1 MSTDSNNSRD
11 YFNKRCIN
19 MTTDDI
25 VDIIMQIDNGLYD
38 EDLEARNWYGKLTV
52 FRAELIEILLKRY
65 REYYLFADRKNKSLD
80 MAYNT
85 YLKHYIKM
93 IV

>member
-1 MSTDSNNSRD
+1 MSTESRD
-11 YFNKRCIN
+11 YFKNRCVN

-25 VDIIMQIDNGLYD
+25 VDIIIQIDNGLYD
-38 EDLEARNWYGKLTV
+38 KDIEAHDWLGKLTIL
-52 FRAELIEILLKRY
+52 RAELIEILLKRY

-80 MAYNT
+80 RAYNT

-93 IV
+93 II

>member
-1 MSTDSNNSRD
+1 MSTESRD
-11 YFNKRCIN
+11 YFKNRCVN

-25 VDIIMQIDNGLYD
+25 VDIIIQIDNGLYD
-38 EDLEARNWYGKLTV
+38 EDLEAREWFGKLTIL
-52 FRAELIEILLKRY
+52 RAELIEILLKSY
-65 REYYLFADRKNKSLD
+65 REYYLFADRRNKSLD
-80 MAYNT
+80 RAYNT

>member
-1 MSTDSNNSRD
+1 MSSESRD
-11 YFNKRCIN
+11 YFKSRCVN

-38 EDLEARNWYGKLTV
+38 EDLEERNWYGKLDIL
-52 FRAELIEILLKRY
+52 RAELIEILLKRY

-80 MAYNT
+80 RAYNT

>member
-1 MSTDSNNSRD
+1 MSFESRD
-11 YFNKRCIN
+11 YFYNRCVH

-25 VDIIMQIDNGLYD
+25 VDILMQIDNGLYD
-38 EDLEARNWYGKLTV
+38 EELEAREWFEKLSLLRV
-52 FRAELIEILLKRY
+52 ELIEILLKRY
-65 REYYLFADRKNKSLD
+65 REYYLFAERKNKSLD
-80 MAYNT
+80 RAYNT

>member
-1 MSTDSNNSRD
+1 MSTQSRD
-11 YFNKRCIN
+11 YFYDRCVH

-38 EDLEARNWYGKLTV
+38 EDLESRNWFNKLSV
-52 FRAELIEILLKRY
+52 LRGELIEILLKRY
-65 REYYLFADRKNKSLD
+65 REYYLFAERRNKSLD

>member
-1 MSTDSNNSRD
+1 MSTESRD
-11 YFNKRCIN
+11 YFKSRCVH

-38 EDLEARNWYGKLTV
+38 EDLEERNWYGKLTIL
-52 FRAELIEILLKRY
+52 RAELIEILLKRY

-80 MAYNT
+80 RAYNT
-85 YLKHYIKM
+85 YLKHYIRM

>member
-1 MSTDSNNSRD
+1 MSAQSRD
-11 YFNKRCIN
+11 YFYERCVH

-25 VDIIMQIDNGLYD
+25 VDIIIQMDNGLYD
-38 EDLEARNWYGKLTV
+38 EALEAHEWFEKLTIL
-52 FRAELIEILLKRY
+52 REELIEILLKRY

-80 MAYNT
+80 RAYNT

>member
-1 MSTDSNNSRD
+1 MSTESRD
-11 YFNKRCIN
+11 YFYDRCVH

-25 VDIIMQIDNGLYD
+25 VNIIMQIDNGLYD
-38 EDLEARNWYGKLTV
+38 EDLEERNWFGKLTV
-52 FRAELIEILLKRY
+52 LRAELIEILLKRY
-65 REYYLFADRKNKSLD
+65 REYYLFAERKNKSLD
-80 MAYNT
+80 RAYNT

>member
-1 MSTDSNNSRD
+1 MSTESRD
-11 YFNKRCIN
+11 YFKSRCVN

-38 EDLEARNWYGKLTV
+38 EDLEERNWYGKLDIL
-52 FRAELIEILLKRY
+52 RAELIEILLKRY

-80 MAYNT
+80 RAYNT

>member
-1 MSTDSNNSRD
+1 MSSESRE
-11 YFNKRCIN
+11 YFKNRCVH

-25 VDIIMQIDNGLYD
+25 VDIILQIDNGLYD
-38 EDLEARNWYGKLTV
+38 EELDAREWFGKLTI

-80 MAYNT
+80 RAYNI

>member
-1 MSTDSNNSRD
+1 MSTNSKD

-25 VDIIMQIDNGLYD
+25 VDIIIQIDNGLFDEELDNREWYD
-38 EDLEARNWYGKLTV
+38 KATILRE
-52 FRAELIEILLKRY
+52 ELIEILLKRY
-65 REYYLFADRKNKSLD
+65 REYYLFSDRKNKSLD
-80 MAYNT
+80 RAYNT

-93 IV
+93 II

>member
-1 MSTDSNNSRD
+1 MSSESRE
-11 YFNKRCIN
+11 YFKNRCVH

-25 VDIIMQIDNGLYD
+25 VDIILQIDNGLYD
-38 EDLEARNWYGKLTV
+38 EELDAREWFGKLTI

-65 REYYLFADRKNKSLD
+65 REYYLFAERKNKSLD
-80 MAYNT
+80 RAYNT

>member
-1 MSTDSNNSRD
+1 
-11 YFNKRCIN
+11 

-38 EDLEARNWYGKLTV
+38 EDLEERNWYGKLDIL
-52 FRAELIEILLKRY
+52 RAELIEILLKRY

-80 MAYNT
+80 RAYNT

-93 IV
+93 II

>member
-1 MSTDSNNSRD
+1 MSIESRY
-11 YFNKRCIN
+11 YFYARCVH

-38 EDLEARNWYGKLTV
+38 EDLEARNWYGKLTI
-52 FRAELIEILLKRY
+52 FRTELIEILLKRY

-80 MAYNT
+80 RAYNT

>member
-1 MSTDSNNSRD
+1 MSIESRD
-11 YFNKRCIN
+11 YFKSRCVN

-52 FRAELIEILLKRY
+52 FRAELIEILLKRFM
-65 REYYLFADRKNKSLD
+65 EYYLFADRKNKSLD
-80 MAYNT
+80 MAYST

-93 IV
+93 II

>member
-1 MSTDSNNSRD
+1 MSTHSRD
-11 YFNKRCIN
+11 YFYDRCVHMN
-19 MTTDDI
+19 TDDI
-25 VDIIMQIDNGLYD
+25 VDIIIQIDNGLYD
-38 EDLEARNWYGKLTV
+38 EDLEANNWYGKLTV
-52 FRAELIEILLKRY
+52 LREELIEILLKRY

-80 MAYNT
+80 RAYNT

>member
-1 MSTDSNNSRD
+1 MAVESRN
-11 YFNKRCIN
+11 YFYERCIH

-25 VDIIMQIDNGLYD
+25 VDIIIQIDNGLYD
-38 EDLEARNWYGKLTV
+38 EDIESREWFGKLTIL
-52 FRAELIEILLKRY
+52 RSELIEILLKRY

-80 MAYNT
+80 RAYNT

>member
-1 MSTDSNNSRD
+1 MSTQSRD
-11 YFNKRCIN
+11 YFYDRCVH

-25 VDIIMQIDNGLYD
+25 VEIILQIDNGLYD
-38 EDLEARNWYGKLTV
+38 EDLEKRNWYGKLTV
-52 FRAELIEILLKRY
+52 LRAELIEILLKRY
-65 REYYLFADRKNKSLD
+65 REYYLFSDRKNKSLD
-80 MAYNT
+80 RAYTT

>member
-1 MSTDSNNSRD
+1 MSFESRD
-11 YFNKRCIN
+11 YFKNRCVH

-25 VDIIMQIDNGLYD
+25 VDIIVQIDNGLYD
-38 EDLEARNWYGKLTV
+38 EDLEAREWFGKLTV
-52 FRAELIEILLKRY
+52 LRAELIEILLKRY
-65 REYYLFADRKNKSLD
+65 REYYLFAERRNKSLD
-80 MAYNT
+80 RAYNT

>member
-1 MSTDSNNSRD
+1 MSTESRD
-11 YFNKRCIN
+11 YFKSRCVN

-38 EDLEARNWYGKLTV
+38 EDLEERNWYGKLDIL
-52 FRAELIEILLKRY
+52 RAELIEILLKRY

-80 MAYNT
+80 RAYNT

-93 IV
+93 II

>member
-1 MSTDSNNSRD
+1 MSTESRD
-11 YFNKRCIN
+11 YFKSRCVH

-38 EDLEARNWYGKLTV
+38 EEIEAHEWLNKLTV
-52 FRAELIEILLKRY
+52 LRAELIEILL
-65 REYYLFADRKNKSLD
+65 KSLD

>member
-1 MSTDSNNSRD
+1 MTTESRD
-11 YFNKRCIN
+11 YFKSRCVN

-38 EDLEARNWYGKLTV
+38 EDLEERNWYGKLDIL
-52 FRAELIEILLKRY
+52 RAELIEILLKRY

-80 MAYNT
+80 RAYNT

>member
-1 MSTDSNNSRD
+1 MSSQSRD
-11 YFNKRCIN
+11 YFYERCVH

-25 VDIIMQIDNGLYD
+25 VDIIIQIDNGLYD
-38 EDLEARNWYGKLTV
+38 EALEAHEWFEKLTIL
-52 FRAELIEILLKRY
+52 REELIEILLKRY

-80 MAYNT
+80 RAYNT

>member
-1 MSTDSNNSRD
+1 MSTKSKD

-25 VDIIMQIDNGLYD
+25 IDIIIQIDNGLFD
-38 EDLEARNWYGKLTV
+38 EELDDREWYNKADIL
-52 FRAELIEILLKRY
+52 REELIEILLKRY
-65 REYYLFADRKNKSLD
+65 REYYLFSDRKNKSLD
-80 MAYNT
+80 RAYNT

-93 IV
+93 II

>member
-1 MSTDSNNSRD
+1 MSTDSNDSRD

-25 VDIIMQIDNGLYD
+25 VDILIQIDNGLYD
-38 EDLEARNWYGKLTV
+38 EELDNREWYEKASVL
-52 FRAELIEILLKRY
+52 RAELIEILLKRY

-80 MAYNT
+80 RAYNT

-93 IV
+93 II

>member
-1 MSTDSNNSRD
+1 MSTESRE
-11 YFNKRCIN
+11 YFKSRCVH

-38 EDLEARNWYGKLTV
+38 KDLEERNWYAKLDIL
-52 FRAELIEILLKRY
+52 RAELIEILLKRY

-80 MAYNT
+80 RAYNI

>member
-1 MSTDSNNSRD
+1 
-11 YFNKRCIN
+11 

-25 VDIIMQIDNGLYD
+25 VDIIIQIDNGLYD
-38 EDLEARNWYGKLTV
+38 EDIEEREWFGKLTIL
-52 FRAELIEILLKRY
+52 RTELIEILLKRY

-80 MAYNT
+80 KAYIT

>member
-1 MSTDSNNSRD
+1 MSIESRD
-11 YFNKRCIN
+11 YFKNRCVH

-25 VDIIMQIDNGLYD
+25 VDIIVQIDNGLYD
-38 EDLEARNWYGKLTV
+38 EDIEARDWLGKLTIL
-52 FRAELIEILLKRY
+52 RAELIDILLKRY
-65 REYYLFADRKNKSLD
+65 REYYLFAERKNKSLD
-80 MAYNT
+80 RAYNT

>member
-1 MSTDSNNSRD
+1 MSTQSRD
-11 YFNKRCIN
+11 YFKNRCVH

-25 VDIIMQIDNGLYD
+25 VDIIIQIDNGLYD
-38 EDLEARNWYGKLTV
+38 EDLEAREWFSKLTIL
-52 FRAELIEILLKRY
+52 RSELIEILLKRY

-80 MAYNT
+80 KAYNT

>member
-1 MSTDSNNSRD
+1 MSVESRN
-11 YFNKRCIN
+11 YFYERCVH

-25 VDIIMQIDNGLYD
+25 VDIIIQIDNGLYD
-38 EDLEARNWYGKLTV
+38 EELEVRDWFDKLTIL
-52 FRAELIEILLKRY
+52 RSELIEILLKRY

-80 MAYNT
+80 RAYST

>member
-1 MSTDSNNSRD
+1 MSTESRD
-11 YFNKRCIN
+11 YFKSRCVH

-80 MAYNT
+80 RAYST

-93 IV
+93 II